1 MVARLSPAANG
12 KHFVEKVALSITAS
26 IGTEMKVLEKK
37 VEELKSDLID
47 FADHN

>member
-26 IGTEMKVLEKK
+26 IDVPEKK
-37 VEELKSDLID
+37 VEELKPDLID
-47 FADHN
+47 FADQN